1 MNSQQ
6 LFNAMLAAMVGDDAI
21 DKPEQLD
28 FATPREMGRMDALD
42 GEECDP
48 LNYGYVKVTDCEAY
62 ILAYRES
69 AHIEDTDEL
78 ISYIEDVEWMRG
90 GC

>member
-1 MNSQQ
+1 MNAEQ
-6 LFNAMLAAMVGDDAI
+6 LFNAMLAAMIGEDDTYT
-21 DKPEQLD
+21 PEQLD

-78 ISYIEDVEWMRG
+78 ISYIEDVDWLRG